1 MSGFSIEWLNLRE
14 VSDDRARD
22 KLLLETAAD
31 WLNNLKAQ
39 DKVIVDLGSGTGST
53 IRGLTRHTTLAP
65 SIQWR
70 LVDNDPKL
78 LAEAIHR
85 HSKECLI
92 ESHLAD
98 LSNIQKLPLESVS
111 LITASALL
119 DLVSENFMRD
129 LSQLITEK
137 NDDRPLGFYSALN
150 YDGHVKWTPFHPLDT
165 AILMN
170 FNIDQRRDKGFGPA
184 LGPDATDF
192 LKQQFHS
199 TKFQC
204 LNAKSPWLLGPADY
218 LLTESLI
225 NGIAGVAIQ
234 TDRLTNTD
242 ILNWKK
248 FRMQHVRTGKCFL
261 GHSDILILPEASS
274 AADKALE

>member
-14 VSDDRARD
+14 VSDHRSRDRD
-22 KLLLETAAD
+22 LLKTAVD
-31 WLNNLKAQ
+31 WLNNLKTK

-53 IRGLTRHTTLAP
+53 IRGLQRYTTLTP

-70 LVDNDPKL
+70 LVDNDPGL

-85 HSKECLI
+85 HSEEYSI
-92 ESHLAD
+92 ESFLVD
-98 LSNIQKLPLESVS
+98 LSTTQKLPLKSVS

-119 DLVSENFMRD
+119 DLVSANFIRD
-129 LSQLITEK
+129 LCQLIREK
-137 NDDRPLGFYSALN
+137 NEDRPVGFYSALN
-150 YDGHVKWTPFHPLDT
+150 YDGCIKWTPFHPLDA

-170 FNIDQRRDKGFGPA
+170 FNTDQRRDKGFGPA

-192 LKQQFHS
+192 LKTQFHS

-204 LNAKSPWLLGPADY
+204 LSAKSPWLLGSADY

-225 NGIAGVAIQ
+225 NGISDVAIQ
-234 TDRLTNTD
+234 TDGLTNSDIQDWKTFRIKNVRTGTCYLGHTD
-242 ILNWKK
+242 IL
-248 FRMQHVRTGKCFL
+248 V
-261 GHSDILILPEASS
+261 LPSS
-274 AADKALE
+274 LVSYR

>member
-14 VSDDRARD
+14 ASDHRARD
-22 KLLLETAAD
+22 RHLLKTAAN
-31 WLNNLKAQ
+31 WLNDLKSK

-53 IRGLTRHTTLAP
+53 IRGLQRYTELAP

-70 LVDNDPKL
+70 LVDNDPEL

-85 HSKECLI
+85 HSEDYSI
-92 ESHLAD
+92 ESFLVD
-98 LSNIQKLPLESVS
+98 LSATQKLPLESVS

-119 DLVSENFMRD
+119 DLVSGDFIRD
-129 LSQLITEK
+129 FCQLIREK
-137 NDDRPLGFYSALN
+137 NEDRPVGFYSALN
-150 YDGHVKWTPFHPLDT
+150 YDGCIKWTPFHSLDA

-170 FNIDQRRDKGFGPA
+170 FNADQRRDKGFGPA

-192 LKQQFHS
+192 LKTQFHS

-204 LNAKSPWLLGPADY
+204 LSAKSPWLLGSADY

-225 NGIAGVAIQ
+225 NGISDVAIQ
-234 TDRLTNTD
+234 TDGLTNSDIQDWKTFRIKNVRTGTCYLGHTD
-242 ILNWKK
+242 IL
-248 FRMQHVRTGKCFL
+248 V
-261 GHSDILILPEASS
+261 LPNGLASYRYNS
-274 AADKALE
+274 